1 MHGGMLAANLILDG
15 PLSRSWV
22 VNVFQTAT
30 GSIGLMLAM
39 LLFSAIMPKIEQPT
53 SWQPV
58 QGITGR
64 AFLVRKREA
73 YFHCQMLRYRIHM
86 KTGAIFFCCFYV
98 DNLCCHHIASWSKW
112 NRKAFSM
119 PKRSHEFVPL
129 IIGSTST
136 ETLVRYL
143 YTLHYVRFDL
153 FLVYVSP
160 IETKKRR

>member
-1 MHGGMLAANLILDG
+1 LSSLPMHGGMLAANPILDG

-64 AFLVRKREA
+64 AFLVRKER
-73 YFHCQMLRYRIHM
+73 L
-86 KTGAIFFCCFYV
+86 IF
-98 DNLCCHHIASWSKW
+98 IAKCYDI
-112 NRKAFSM
+112 
-119 PKRSHEFVPL
+119 V
-129 IIGSTST
+129 
-136 ETLVRYL
+136 
-143 YTLHYVRFDL
+143 YT
-153 FLVYVSP
+153 
-160 IETKKRR
+160 

>member
-1 MHGGMLAANLILDG
+1 MHGGMLAANPILDG
-15 PLSRSWV
+15 PLSRSLV

-39 LLFSAIMPKIEQPT
+39 LLFSAIMPKIEQPNFVAACSRHNWT
-53 SWQPV
+53 CFSCSQ
-58 QGITGR
+58 I
-64 AFLVRKREA
+64 EA

-119 PKRSHEFVPL
+119 PNRSHEFVPL

-143 YTLHYVRFDL
+143 YTLYYVRFDL

-160 IETKKRR
+160 IETKKMR